1 MEITRDVILDL
12 MPLVLAG
19 EASNDTSR
27 LVEQYL
33 EQHPELARLVEK
45 SSSLELFTDTPAPL
59 NEVDQME
66 AYKEAKRLLFW
77 RTVVIAVIIAIVLL
91 VILGMAALAG
101 LFLISA

>member
-33 EQHPELARLVEK
+33 EQHPELAR
-45 SSSLELFTDTPAPL
+45 
-59 NEVDQME
+59 
-66 AYKEAKRLLFW
+66 
-77 RTVVIAVIIAIVLL
+77 
-91 VILGMAALAG
+91 
-101 LFLISA
+101 